1 MGKIFFYGFHAKL
14 FSYIFHEN
22 IYLYITHKNKQNIPL
37 WNYLGDKTSSN
48 DTTLTIPKSPEIT
61 TASSFSPEMTL
72 SRLHDYN
79 NLAAYFSSHAA
90 AAAMAS
96 SANVAS
102 QQASPSSMSGFLQQ
116 NSYLHKTHAP
126 IPSPFFLPSGT
137 YTLLYKTLEL
147 VSV

>member
-1 MGKIFFYGFHAKL
+1 MY
-14 FSYIFHEN
+14 
-22 IYLYITHKNKQNIPL
+22 
-37 WNYLGDKTSSN
+37 YLGDKTSSN

-126 IPSPFFLPSGT
+126 IPSPFFLPSGM
-137 YTLLYKTLEL
+137 YNVNLSNPF
-147 VSV
+147 SV